1 MSSLFGGPLR
11 PAHIPGGRK
20 RVLEDYNK
28 FWLGVIGMTV
38 IIVMIA
44 VVVLVS
50 VLDLGKNAD
59 WFNSPTIVAL
69 GITALIAF
77 ALTLGNPQAART
89 RTTTPWL
96 LSGSVIGLGAAIDYL
111 NDLGMDAVA
120 AHEADLLDYA
130 TERVRELAIELRQA
144 L

>member
-50 VLDLGKNAD
+50 VLDLGKKQY
-59 WFNSPTIVAL
+59 
-69 GITALIAF
+69 TAEF
-77 ALTLGNPQAART
+77 AQAAAD
-89 RTTTPWL
+89 PAL
-96 LSGSVIGLGAAIDYL
+96 
-111 NDLGMDAVA
+111 DAVGRHAQGHA
-120 AHEADLLDYA
+120 ALEITHGFD
-130 TERVRELAIELRQA
+130 
-144 L
+144 